1 MWGWNAAVWAA
12 RTAMLAFVLYGPAM
26 SAFFLAMKTSILTS
40 LPAIWAFSAAL
51 FANPITWIVLGIVA
65 LIAAIVALVVYWDE
79 VTDAVTRFSTVVF
92 GRIGDAW
99 AWLKQLFN
107 DNAWLKV
114 VFAPLY
120 GAISVVDVL
129 IDGFAKLPQWWSE
142 FQIWLSG
149 ISLVPVWDLHMEA
162 FVAIK
167 EWWINF
173 KAWLANLDPFAFLGE
188 SVDWMRKKLSWIPGF
203 EMEDTPTQVVKK
215 TEKTQQS
222 INQMVAL
229 PGSEPLAQEDRGG
242 LFQSISNLFGGSSK
256 TTSVEKIEVH
266 NHGTGV
272 RGEDLA
278 YELEMAA
285 G

>member
-1 MWGWNAAVWAA
+1 
-12 RTAMLAFVLYGPAM
+12 
-26 SAFFLAMKTSILTS
+26 
-40 LPAIWAFSAAL
+40 
-51 FANPITWIVLGIVA
+51 
-65 LIAAIVALVVYWDE
+65 
-79 VTDAVTRFSTVVF
+79 
-92 GRIGDAW
+92 
-99 AWLKQLFN
+99 
-107 DNAWLKV
+107 
-114 VFAPLY
+114 
-120 GAISVVDVL
+120 
-129 IDGFAKLPQWWSE
+129 
-142 FQIWLSG
+142 
-149 ISLVPVWDLHMEA
+149 
-162 FVAIK
+162 
-167 EWWINF
+167 
-173 KAWLANLDPFAFLGE
+173 
-188 SVDWMRKKLSWIPGF
+188 
-203 EMEDTPTQVVKK
+203 MEDTPTQVVKK